1 MEQEK
6 DIKILAETYAETK
19 RAANQLQAR
28 LKELEAELKECGF
41 DKLESETYKI
51 TIYET
56 PAKKTFDLDVF
67 KKENPNF
74 NLDDYRYWKFSKP
87 SKAIKFT
94 EINKDNG
101 NK

>member
-6 DIKILAETYAETK
+6 DIKNLAETYAETK
-19 RAANQLQAR
+19 RAANQLNAR

-56 PAKKTFDLDVF
+56 APRKTFNLEKF
-67 KKENPNF
+67 KELNP
-74 NLDDYRYWKFSKP
+74 DIDYSKP
-87 SKAIKFT
+87 EYYKETAGSKTIKFT
-94 EINKDNG
+94 EIKKENEEK
-101 NK
+101 